1 MGSNKSINTSRGK
14 INEANKFINAAVI
27 LWFVLAV
34 LGLFGKQSFA
44 QTSRK
49 PTPPQISS
57 EFPFESKFVEV
68 HGAALHY
75 VELGEGD
82 PILFLHGNPTSSY
95 LWRNILPYL
104 QSQGRVIAL
113 DNIGF
118 GKSSKPQIEYKF
130 RDHIRY
136 LEGFIKALNL
146 KNITLVVHD
155 WGSVFGLDYA
165 SRYENN
171 IKGLVMMEALIP
183 PFVPLENYEALGS
196 YGNLFKTWRDPVE
209 GSEMLIEKNIFIE
222 QLLPKSIVRD
232 LTLQEMD
239 AYRAPFIEKSSRKS
253 LSVLLAE
260 LPIGGAPKNTTKAIE
275 HYGTWLKETSLPKL
289 HIYASPG
296 GVNSPKMIK
305 YLITQFKNYETVYV
319 GLGLHFIQE
328 DQPEAIGRA
337 ISDWYRRNQ

>member
-1 MGSNKSINTSRGK
+1 MINNKLLKHNCHY
-14 INEANKFINAAVI
+14 FIAIVA
-27 LWFVLAV
+27 F
-34 LGLFGKQSFA
+34 LGLFGKQSYA
-44 QTSRK
+44 QTSSK
-49 PTPPQISS
+49 PSPPQISP

-68 HGAALHY
+68 NGEAMHY
-75 VELGEGD
+75 IELGEGD

-104 QSQGRVIAL
+104 QKQGRVIAL

-118 GKSSKPQIEYKF
+118 GKSAKPQIAYKF
-130 RDHIRY
+130 SDHISY
-136 LEGFIKALNL
+136 LEGFIKALKL

-165 SRYENN
+165 SRHENN

-183 PFVPLENYEALGS
+183 PFVPMESFEALGS
-196 YGNLFKTWRDPVE
+196 YGNLFRTWRDPVQ
-209 GSEMLIEKNIFIE
+209 GAEMLIDKNILIE
-222 QLLPKSIVRD
+222 QLLPNSIVRD
-232 LTLQEMD
+232 LTFEEME
-239 AYRAPFIEKSSRKS
+239 AYRAPFQEKSSRKS
-253 LSVLLAE
+253 ISVLLAE
-260 LPIGGAPKNTTKAIE
+260 LPIGGEPDNTTKVIE
-275 HYGTWLKETSLPKL
+275 HYGSWLKETSLPKL

-305 YLITQFKNYETVYV
+305 HLITQYKNYETVYV

-337 ISDWYRRNQ
+337 VSDWYRRNQ